1 MGTQAQANCPSISG
15 IFDLF
20 QAAGLLNGTESPVDA
35 QSVLRPVFPVFGLTA
50 CRTNVGRVSPKT
62 RSLQNSL
69 IIPSSKNIETT
80 TQARQIMVVAPES

>member
-50 CRTNVGRVSPKT
+50 
-62 RSLQNSL
+62 
-69 IIPSSKNIETT
+69 
-80 TQARQIMVVAPES
+80 